1 MILGL
6 GIDLVDSNRIK
17 KIFNKFGNKF
27 LLKIL
32 SEEENMIFGKIEKIN
47 KKNNFLA
54 KRFSAKESFLKAL
67 GIGLGRGIEF
77 KDISI
82 LNNNY
87 GKPEILLSEKAK
99 KIIENLY
106 KIDIIEIKIHVS
118 ITDEKNLINVI
129 TIISKKG
136 KEDEQFYFWKNE

>member
-6 GIDLVDSNRIK
+6 GIDLVDSDRIK
-17 KIFNKFGNKF
+17 IIFNKFGNKF
-27 LLKIL
+27 SSKIL
-32 SEEENMIFGKIEKIN
+32 SEEENMIFRKIEKIN

-106 KIDIIEIKIHVS
+106 KVDIIEIKIHVS

-136 KEDEQFYFWKNE
+136 KEDEQFYF